1 MLPFLIAGLA
11 GGFLS
16 GLFGVGGG
24 LVMVPLLMWL
34 AKVDQR
40 KASATSLIAVIPA
53 AITGAIGYGLGG
65 RINFTIAAIMGVGA
79 IVGAPIGT
87 WLLRTLSLGWLR
99 WLLIGMIVLSAIRM
113 LTLIPSREDALTF
126 TQEHYFYLV
135 LIGLVMGVASGLFG
149 IGGGII
155 IVPIMMAFFGV
166 SDLTA
171 KGTSLVAM
179 IPGAIV
185 GTYTNLRSG
194 IVKVKEGLTV
204 GFAAVV
210 ASYAGVSLAFL
221 LPAHA
226 ASLIFGIFLLLLA
239 ARLTQQ
245 HLTAQRAAK
254 K

>member
-1 MLPFLIAGLA
+1 MLPFLIVGLV

-24 LVMVPLLMWL
+24 LIMVPLLMWL

-53 AITGAIGYGLGG
+53 AVMGTIGYAVGG
-65 RINFTIAAIMGVGA
+65 RINFIVAAIMGLGA
-79 IVGAPIGT
+79 IAGAPIGT
-87 WLLRTLSLGWLR
+87 WLLRTLSLLWLR
-99 WLLIGMIVLSAIRM
+99 WLLIGMIALAGIRM
-113 LTLIPSREDALTF
+113 LTLIPTRADVASFSPE
-126 TQEHYFYLV
+126 QYVYLV
-135 LIGLVMGVASGLFG
+135 IIGFVMGVASGLFG

-171 KGTSLVAM
+171 KGTSLLAM

-194 IVKVKEGLTV
+194 IVRVNEGLTV
-204 GFAAVV
+204 GLAAAVS
-210 ASYAGVSLAFL
+210 SYAGVALAFFMS
-221 LPAHA
+221 PDV
-226 ASLIFGIFLLLLA
+226 ASVVFGIFLLLLA

-245 HLTAQRAAK
+245 HLSAQ
-254 K
+254 